1 MRKIVYFILFFICS
15 FFSAQSFPYDRSW
28 GTYIGGGWT
37 DISGFQMFILDN
49 QNNVFL
55 NSLVIN
61 SNNIYPASYYN
72 QFAISPGG
80 YAFNNTQQFNRFLT
94 VFSTN
99 GTQLY
104 GAFKGGVNES
114 SERLMAIDAQGN
126 KYVLKQFT
134 GLVSNLATSGA
145 WLSSPVGSTNKTV
158 VLYKYAPNG
167 NVIYAT
173 YLPYSISVS
182 CFADGDAVYVVGD
195 VDREIAGLSN
205 PGVFQENYIN
215 FSPPGQSP
223 SRNGFYVKLSATGSK
238 QIGTYFPMNIHPA
251 YYNGGLYFFSSL
263 MWLPSSVQQ
272 SLVTPGTFQQN
283 AGHQVLCKF
292 NADTAT
298 LAWGTGVGENN
309 FATAY
314 MGIFNFNVNQNGIYL
329 YGVADGVAGGYY
341 ATPGAYRTQILG
353 NTDLFLSKFD
363 DTGNRLW
370 GTYFGGNGEDDIL
383 GSGEIALGN
392 NKIVVGGNTFGTDN
406 MSTPGAFLATPPNN
420 SYWGN
425 MFFTSFDDSGNRQFC
440 SYFGGAKSPNS
451 IYAESINTSFDHAG
465 NLYLWGSTTAV
476 SGIATSNG
484 AYPNAIN
491 PQDLP
496 FGYLVK
502 FSPKESEMGTSE
514 AELLKDLVLYNNP
527 NNGNFTL
534 SGNVLEKQRCKIK
547 IYDSAGRFLAS
558 PPSKKAKTQNFD
570 MHGFLKNGIYMI
582 HILDENDKNLK
593 VFKMTVN

>member
-28 GTYIGGGWT
+28 GTYVGGGGT
-37 DISGFQMFILDN
+37 EVLNLVDTKAFIVN
-49 QNNVFL
+49 QQDEVFVNAITGDYNNV
-55 NSLVIN
+55 
-61 SNNIYPASYYN
+61 YPASYHN
-72 QFAISPGG
+72 QFAISSGG
-80 YAFNNTQQFNRFLT
+80 HAYDSSQQNQFLNI
-94 VFSTN
+94 FSTN

-104 GAFKGGVNES
+104 GAYKGTVAGS
-114 SERLMAIDAQGN
+114 SERLMAIDAQN
-126 KYVLKQFT
+126 NRYILKRFA
-134 GLVSNLATSGA
+134 GLVPNLATSGA
-145 WLSSPVGSTNKTV
+145 WLSSPVGSINKTV

-195 VDREIAGLSN
+195 VKQEIAGLSN
-205 PGVFQENYIN
+205 PGVFQENYTN
-215 FSPPGQSP
+215 FGP
-223 SRNGFYVKLSATGSK
+223 SGLNGFYVKLSATGSK
-238 QIGTYFPMNIHPA
+238 QIGTYFPTPIYAA
-251 YYNGGLYFFSSL
+251 YYNGGLYFWTDFSL
-263 MWLPSSVQQ
+263 SVQQ
-272 SLVTPGTFQQN
+272 SLVTPGTFQQSSGN
-283 AGHQVLCKF
+283 QVLCKF

-298 LAWGTGVGENN
+298 LVWGTSIGVNN
-309 FATAY
+309 PSAAGS
-314 MGIFNFNVNQNGIYL
+314 GIFNFNVNQNGIYL
-329 YGVADGVAGGYY
+329 YGIADGVVGSYY
-341 ATPGAYRTQILG
+341 ATPGTYRTQILG
-353 NTDLFLSKFD
+353 GTDLFLNKFD

-370 GTYFGGNGEDDIL
+370 GTYFGGNGFDDIW

-425 MFFTSFDDSGNRQFC
+425 VFFTSFDDSGNRQFC
-440 SYFGGAKSPNS
+440 SYFGGAKNLNS
-451 IYAESINTSFDHAG
+451 TYGESINTSFDHAG
-465 NLYLWGSTTAV
+465 NLYLWGSTTAI

-514 AELLKDLVLYNNP
+514 TELLKDLVLYNNP

-534 SGNVLEKQRCKIK
+534 SGNVLEKQRCKVK

>member
-1 MRKIVYFILFFICS
+1 M
-15 FFSAQSFPYDRSW
+15 
-28 GTYIGGGWT
+28 
-37 DISGFQMFILDN
+37 
-49 QNNVFL
+49 
-55 NSLVIN
+55 
-61 SNNIYPASYYN
+61 
-72 QFAISPGG
+72 
-80 YAFNNTQQFNRFLT
+80 
-94 VFSTN
+94 
-99 GTQLY
+99 Y
-104 GAFKGGVNES
+104 GAYKGTVAGS
-114 SERLMAIDAQGN
+114 SERLMAIDAQN
-126 KYVLKQFT
+126 NRYILKRFA
-134 GLVSNLATSGA
+134 GLVPNLATSGA

-195 VDREIAGLSN
+195 VKQEIAGLSN
-205 PGVFQENYIN
+205 PGVFQENYTN
-215 FSPPGQSP
+215 FGP
-223 SRNGFYVKLSATGSK
+223 SGLNGFYVKLSATGSK
-238 QIGTYFPMNIHPA
+238 QIGTYFPTPIYAA
-251 YYNGGLYFFSSL
+251 YYNGGLYFWTDFSLSG
-263 MWLPSSVQQ
+263 QQ
-272 SLVTPGTFQQN
+272 SLVTPGTFQQSSGN
-283 AGHQVLCKF
+283 QVLCKF

-298 LAWGTGVGENN
+298 LVWGTSIGVNN
-309 FATAY
+309 PSAAGS
-314 MGIFNFNVNQNGIYL
+314 GIFNFNVNQNGIYL
-329 YGVADGVAGGYY
+329 YGIADGVVGSYY
-341 ATPGAYRTQILG
+341 ATPGTYRTQILG
-353 NTDLFLSKFD
+353 GTDLFLNKFD

-370 GTYFGGNGEDDIL
+370 GTYFGGNGFDDIW

-440 SYFGGAKSPNS
+440 SYFGGAKNLNS
-451 IYAESINTSFDHAG
+451 IYGESINTSFDHAG
-465 NLYLWGSTTAV
+465 NLYLWGSTTAI

-534 SGNVLEKQRCKIK
+534 SGNVLEKQRCKVK
-547 IYDSAGRFLAS
+547 IYDIAGRFLAS